1 MTAKGTEDRP
11 RGLEVLTGNRF
22 MVGLSGLTI
31 AALVAGWGYCHGF
44 AASALFG
51 YLVVALIPVQLLLCI
66 VVYGGEVQGADEDVL
81 TAVIDPTGLEPVI
94 GEELLVVASAR
105 ANC

>member
-1 MTAKGTEDRP
+1 
-11 RGLEVLTGNRF
+11 
-22 MVGLSGLTI
+22 
-31 AALVAGWGYCHGF
+31 
-44 AASALFG
+44 
-51 YLVVALIPVQLLLCI
+51 LLLCI